1 MIRNQMT
8 MQEARRLLDYR
19 DGDLYWRQAGSGRRT
34 DLRATVRSAVR
45 SADRVQ
51 INIGGGMKLDA
62 HYAVWNWH
70 HGITRHQIVFANGD
84 RSDIRIE
91 NLREIEKVIGPQS
104 ARKPMMCPC
113 CSQSV
118 PVPTA
123 YVVAV
128 NCDLKPMEARVLEAI
143 WEGGGL
149 PVHTEKIFDRMYADD
164 PDGGPAPAR
173 MYSTLKE
180 SMVGLRKKLAGSGV
194 GIETVGYRAGWRL
207 VLG

>member
-1 MIRNQMT
+1 MIKNQLT
-8 MQEARRLLDYR
+8 LQEARRLLDYR
-19 DGDLYWRQAGSGRRT
+19 DGDLYWLHAASGRRP
-34 DLRATVRSAVR
+34 DLRATIR

-51 INIGGGMKLDA
+51 INVGGAKLDA
-62 HYAVWNWH
+62 QYAVWNWH

-84 RSDIRIE
+84 RSDVRIE
-91 NLREIEKVIGPQS
+91 NLREVEKVISTQS
-104 ARKPMMCPC
+104 ARPAMRCPC
-113 CSQSV
+113 CSQDV
-118 PVPTA
+118 PVPPA

-128 NCDLKPMEARVLEAI
+128 NCNLKPMEARILEAI
-143 WEGGGL
+143 WDGGGR
-149 PVHTEKIFDRMYADD
+149 PIQAEKIFDRMYADD

-173 MYSTLKE
+173 MYSALKE

>member
-1 MIRNQMT
+1 MIKNQLT
-8 MQEARRLLDYR
+8 LQEARRLLDYR
-19 DGDLYWRQAGSGRRT
+19 DGDLYWLHAGSGRRP
-34 DLRATVRSAVR
+34 DLRATIR

-51 INIGGGMKLDA
+51 INVGGAKLDA
-62 HYAVWNWH
+62 QYAVWNWH

-84 RSDIRIE
+84 RSDVRIE
-91 NLREIEKVIGPQS
+91 NLREVEKVISTQS
-104 ARKPMMCPC
+104 ARPAMRCPC
-113 CSQSV
+113 CSQDV

-128 NCDLKPMEARVLEAI
+128 NCNLKPMEARILEAI
-143 WEGGGL
+143 WDGGGL
-149 PVHTEKIFDRMYADD
+149 PIQTEKIFDRMYADD